1 MKMLINGENYD
12 KEEHKEILNPY
23 NGKIVDT
30 VPIANRNEVK
40 KAVNAANQ
48 AKNSLTEMSARKV
61 SEKLYDAFENL
72 KNEKEEFAK
81 IITQETGKPIKQS
94 LGEMERSIDTLKLSA
109 EESKRIYGE
118 TVPLDAGLGGKGF
131 FAFTERIPLGVVAAI
146 TPFNY
151 PVNLAIHKIAPA
163 IAAKNTTVFKPS
175 MQAPLAGLKMAEI
188 IAQEFPKGVINTITG
203 MGGEIGDALITN
215 ENINKIS
222 FTGSVATGLFIASR
236 AGMKKIT
243 LELGGNDPLIVLDD
257 ADIKKAVKGAVNGA
271 YLYSGQVCMGVKRII
286 VDNLIAEEFTDL
298 LVKETQKLKIGN
310 PMDENMDM
318 GPLIDE
324 NAAINVEKTVDNA
337 ISDGAELLTGGK
349 RKNTFYQPTVL
360 DNVNMN
366 MDVVS
371 NETFGPI
378 APIIHVDGVEE
389 AIKTANNTQYGLQ
402 AGVFTENMHNG
413 LKCANE
419 IEAGTV
425 WINKQSTFR
434 TDNMPFG
441 GVKSSGVGKEG
452 IKYAVHDMTKP
463 KLIGF
468 NLR

>member
-23 NGKIVDT
+23 NGEIVDT

-48 AKNSLTEMSARKV
+48 AKNSLTGMSARKV

-243 LELGGNDPLIVLDD
+243 LELGGNDPLIVLAD

-286 VDNLIAEEFTDL
+286 VDNIIAEEFIDL

-310 PMDENMDM
+310 PMDENIDM

-337 ISDGAELLTGGK
+337 IADGAELLTGGK

-360 DNVNMN
+360 DNVNMD
-366 MDVVS
+366 MDVVA

-378 APIIHVDGVEE
+378 APIIHVNGVEE

-402 AGVFTENMHNG
+402 AGVFTENIHNG

-452 IKYAVHDMTKP
+452 IKYAVQDMTKP

>member
-1 MKMLINGENYD
+1 MKMLINGEYLD
-12 KEEHKEILNPY
+12 KEEHKNILNPY
-23 NGKIVDT
+23 NGEIVDT

-40 KAVNAANQ
+40 KAVNAANN
-48 AKNSLTEMSARKV
+48 AKKSLTEMSSRKV
-61 SEKLYDAFENL
+61 SEKLYTAFENL
-72 KNEKEEFAK
+72 KNERKEFAEL
-81 IITQETGKPIKQS
+81 ITKETGKPIKQS
-94 LGEMERSIDTLKLSA
+94 LGEMDRSVDTLKLSA
-109 EESKRIYGE
+109 EEAKRIYGE

-131 FAFTERIPLGVVAAI
+131 FAFTQKIPLGVVAAI

-163 IAAKNTTVFKPS
+163 IAAKNTTIFKPS
-175 MQAPLAGLKMAEI
+175 MEAPLAGLKMAEV
-188 IAQEFPKGVINTITG
+188 IAEEFPVGVVNTVTG
-203 MGGEIGDALITN
+203 IGGEIGDALVTN
-215 ENINKIS
+215 EGINKIS

-236 AGMKKIT
+236 AGIKKIT
-243 LELGGNDPLIVLDD
+243 LELGGNDPLIILKD
-257 ADIKKAVKGAVNGA
+257 ANIEKAVEGAVNGA

-286 VDNLIAEEFTDL
+286 LDNAIADEFTEL
-298 LVKETQKLKIGN
+298 FIKKTEELKIGN
-310 PMDENMDM
+310 PMDENTDI

-324 NAAINVEKTVDNA
+324 NAAKNVEETVNNA
-337 ISDGAELLTGGK
+337 INDGANLLTGGK
-349 RKNTFYQPTVL
+349 RKNTFYQPTIL

-366 MDVVS
+366 MDVVA
-371 NETFGPI
+371 NETFGPV
-378 APIIHVDGVEE
+378 APIIHVNGVEE
-389 AIKTANNTQYGLQ
+389 AIKVANNTQYGLQ
-402 AGVFTENMHNG
+402 AGVFTENMHDG

-441 GVKSSGVGKEG
+441 GIKSSGVGKEG
-452 IKYAVHDMTKP
+452 IKYAVEEMCKS

>member
-23 NGKIVDT
+23 NGEIVDT

-48 AKNSLTEMSARKV
+48 AKNLLTGMSARKV

-243 LELGGNDPLIVLDD
+243 LELGGNDPLIVLAD

-310 PMDENMDM
+310 PMDENIDM

-337 ISDGAELLTGGK
+337 IADGAELLTGGK

-360 DNVNMN
+360 DNVNMD
-366 MDVVS
+366 MDVVA

-378 APIIHVDGVEE
+378 APIIHVNGVEE

-402 AGVFTENMHNG
+402 AGVFTENIHNG

-452 IKYAVHDMTKP
+452 IKYAVQDMTKP

>member
-12 KEEHKEILNPY
+12 KDEHKEILNPY

>member
-48 AKNSLTEMSARKV
+48 AKNSLTGMSARKV

-243 LELGGNDPLIVLDD
+243 LELGGNDPLIVLAD

-310 PMDENMDM
+310 PMDENIDM

-337 ISDGAELLTGGK
+337 IADGAELLTGGK

-360 DNVNMN
+360 DNVNMD
-366 MDVVS
+366 MDVVA

-378 APIIHVDGVEE
+378 APIIHVNGVEE

-402 AGVFTENMHNG
+402 AGVFTENIHNG

-452 IKYAVHDMTKP
+452 IKYAVQDMTKP

>member
-23 NGKIVDT
+23 NGEIVDT

-48 AKNSLTEMSARKV
+48 AKNSLTGMSARKV

-310 PMDENMDM
+310 PMDENIDM

-337 ISDGAELLTGGK
+337 IADGAELLTGGK

-360 DNVNMN
+360 DNVNMD
-366 MDVVS
+366 MDVVA

-378 APIIHVDGVEE
+378 APIIHVNGVEE

-402 AGVFTENMHNG
+402 AGVFTENIHNG

-452 IKYAVHDMTKP
+452 IKYAVQDMTKP

>member
-12 KEEHKEILNPY
+12 KDEHKEILNPY

-349 RKNTFYQPTVL
+349 RKNTFYRPTVL

>member
-23 NGKIVDT
+23 NGEIVDT

-48 AKNSLTEMSARKV
+48 AKNSLTGMSARKV

-243 LELGGNDPLIVLDD
+243 LELGGNDPLIVLAD

-310 PMDENMDM
+310 PMDENIDM

-337 ISDGAELLTGGK
+337 IADGAELLTGGK

-360 DNVNMN
+360 DNVNMD
-366 MDVVS
+366 MDVVA

-378 APIIHVDGVEE
+378 APIIHVNGVEE

-402 AGVFTENMHNG
+402 AGVFTENIHNG

-452 IKYAVHDMTKP
+452 IKYAVQDMTKP

>member
-1 MKMLINGENYD
+1 
-12 KEEHKEILNPY
+12 
-23 NGKIVDT
+23 
-30 VPIANRNEVK
+30 
-40 KAVNAANQ
+40 
-48 AKNSLTEMSARKV
+48 
-61 SEKLYDAFENL
+61 
-72 KNEKEEFAK
+72 
-81 IITQETGKPIKQS
+81 
-94 LGEMERSIDTLKLSA
+94 
-109 EESKRIYGE
+109 
-118 TVPLDAGLGGKGF
+118 
-131 FAFTERIPLGVVAAI
+131 
-146 TPFNY
+146 
-151 PVNLAIHKIAPA
+151 
-163 IAAKNTTVFKPS
+163 
-175 MQAPLAGLKMAEI
+175 
-188 IAQEFPKGVINTITG
+188 
-203 MGGEIGDALITN
+203 
-215 ENINKIS
+215 
-222 FTGSVATGLFIASR
+222 
-236 AGMKKIT
+236 
-243 LELGGNDPLIVLDD
+243 
-257 ADIKKAVKGAVNGA
+257 
-271 YLYSGQVCMGVKRII
+271 
-286 VDNLIAEEFTDL
+286 
-298 LVKETQKLKIGN
+298 
-310 PMDENMDM
+310 MDENMDM

>member
-72 KNEKEEFAK
+72 KNEKKEFAK

-286 VDNLIAEEFTDL
+286 VDNIIAEEFIDL

-324 NAAINVEKTVDNA
+324 DAAINVEKTVDNA
-337 ISDGAELLTGGK
+337 ITDGAELLTGGK

-366 MDVVS
+366 MDVVA

-378 APIIHVDGVEE
+378 APIIHVNGVEE

-402 AGVFTENMHNG
+402 AGVFTENIHNG

-452 IKYAVHDMTKP
+452 IKYAVQDMTKP